1 MEDLMLDMMARLLS
15 VAPSSGVYSDMEDED
30 NRKGPER
37 DETDRFFQLIRPL
50 MADDMEELSRKL
62 AEINRRSSEG
72 SGR

>member
-1 MEDLMLDMMARLLS
+1 MLDMMARLLPA
-15 VAPSSGVYSDMEDED
+15 APSNGVYSDMEDKD
-30 NRKGPER
+30 NEIGPER
-37 DETDRFFQLIRPL
+37 DETDSFFQLVGPL

>member
-1 MEDLMLDMMARLLS
+1 MLDMMARLLPA
-15 VAPSSGVYSDMEDED
+15 APSNSVYSDMEDKD
-30 NRKGPER
+30 NEIGRER
-37 DETDRFFQLIRPL
+37 DETDSFFQLVGPL

>member
-1 MEDLMLDMMARLLS
+1 MLDMIARPFPA
-15 VAPSSGVYSDMEDED
+15 APSNGVYSDIEDED
-30 NRKGPER
+30 NRRGPER
-37 DETDRFFQLIRPL
+37 DETDRFFQLVGPL